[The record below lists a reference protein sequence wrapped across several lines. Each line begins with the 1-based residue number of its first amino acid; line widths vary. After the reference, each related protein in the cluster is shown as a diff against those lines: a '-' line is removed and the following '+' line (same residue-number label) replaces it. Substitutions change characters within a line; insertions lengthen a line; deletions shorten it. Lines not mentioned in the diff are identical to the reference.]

1 MSKLNLLM
9 VIHIAAADW
18 LGRSRA
24 FFHNNST
31 LSLLEKTSSF
41 LYWWVCANT
50 TIPHAFPQINLGTRQ
65 GSAELIAIDTSQAT
79 VVISSGPSTART
91 TKLADDLLVNM
102 PTYFGS

>member
-41 LYWWVCANT
+41 LYWW
-50 TIPHAFPQINLGTRQ
+50 INLGTRQ